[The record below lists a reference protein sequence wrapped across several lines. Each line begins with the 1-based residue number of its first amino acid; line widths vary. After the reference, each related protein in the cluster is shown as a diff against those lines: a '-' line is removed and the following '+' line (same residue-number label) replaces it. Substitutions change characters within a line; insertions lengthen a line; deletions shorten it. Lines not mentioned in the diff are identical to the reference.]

1 MLTRMAGIHD
11 FTHPTIDGTEQ
22 SLSAFAGK
30 VLLVV
35 NVASRCGLTPQYA
48 ALQRL
53 YEEHASQG
61 LEVLGFPCNQFKGQ
75 EPGSEDEIRAFC
87 TANYGVTFPLFA
99 KLEVNGEHHDLNYSY
114 VFEGKMLPLKLDLYG
129 FRTGEYVGKTIYG
142 IVMFRDEDTM
152 RFETQVGEPMAD
164 GTRPEKFDK
173 SSVRLM
179 KRAKS

>member
-1 MLTRMAGIHD
+1 MLFRAAVM
-11 FTHPTIDGTEQ
+11 
-22 SLSAFAGK
+22 L
-30 VLLVV
+30 LLVGAWGCLP
-35 NVASRCGLTPQYA
+35 NEPFMRNNTVAPDITGTWQGTS
-48 ALQRL
+48 
-53 YEEHASQG
+53 EEGEAWT
-61 LEVLGFPCNQFKGQ
+61 L
-75 EPGSEDEIRAFC
+75 EIRRL
-87 TANYGVTFPLFA
+87 GVA